1 MSVNTVS
8 TQFLLKFYALPLINM
23 LCRSNNK
30 TFCLWKHCSPA
41 GSRMRRHLIPGS
53 QREVSDDID
62 TKSLHPPGGYT
73 SAGQTLVKNIFGSS
87 LISIDYYARPPLKTY
102 PSITEAQYKAI

>member
-1 MSVNTVS
+1 MFNLLILVNKPGCQFFELTTPVS

-62 TKSLHPPGGYT
+62 THLFIHLGV
-73 SAGQTLVKNIFGSS
+73 TLLLASK
-87 LISIDYYARPPLKTY
+87 PL
-102 PSITEAQYKAI
+102 